1 MPERPLCGHQ
11 EEHEERP
18 MFKKILNANDGSGPA
33 FKALAL
39 ALDLATQNKSELHMA
54 SVEEV
59 VSFPEL
65 IGEVE
70 NERHAADRRYR
81 NVLKRAKAMA
91 AEKDVRLE
99 THVLVGHPVRSIVD
113 LASELGADLLVI
125 GATGHSALYERMLGS
140 RADRVIQLA
149 SCPVLVVK

>member
-1 MPERPLCGHQ
+1 
-11 EEHEERP
+11 
-18 MFKKILNANDGSGPA
+18 MFRRILSANDGSGPA

-39 ALDLATQNKSELHMA
+39 ALDLAKQNNSELHMA

>member
-1 MPERPLCGHQ
+1 
-11 EEHEERP
+11 

-33 FKALAL
+33 FKALEFAI
-39 ALDLATQNKSELHMA
+39 DLARQNKSELHMA

-59 VSFPEL
+59 AAFPEL

-70 NERHAADRRYR
+70 AERKNADHRYKQ
-81 NVLKRAKAMA
+81 VLKRAKSMA
-91 AEKDVRLE
+91 AEKGVTLV
-99 THVLVGHPVRSIVD
+99 THVLVGHPVRSIID
-113 LASELGADLLVI
+113 LAGELGADLLVI
-125 GATGHSALYERMLGS
+125 GATGHSALYERLLGS

>member
-1 MPERPLCGHQ
+1 
-11 EEHEERP
+11 
-18 MFKKILNANDGSGPA
+18 MFKRILNANDGSGPA

-39 ALDLATQNKSELHMA
+39 ALDLARQNKSELHMA

-65 IGEVE
+65 IAEVE
-70 NERHAADRRYR
+70 TERQNADSRYEQ
-81 NVLKRAKAMA
+81 VLKRAKAMA
-91 AEKDVRLE
+91 REKGVKLE

-113 LASELGADLLVI
+113 LAGELGADLLVI

>member
-1 MPERPLCGHQ
+1 
-11 EEHEERP
+11 
-18 MFKKILNANDGSGPA
+18 MFKKILNANDGSDPA

-39 ALDLATQNKSELHMA
+39 ALDLARQNKSELHMA

-59 VSFPEL
+59 ASFPEL
-65 IGEVE
+65 IAEVE
-70 NERHAADRRYR
+70 TERKNADHRYKQ
-81 NVLKRAKAMA
+81 VLKRAKSMA
-91 AEKDVRLE
+91 AEKGVTLV
-99 THVLVGHPVRSIVD
+99 THVLVGHPVRSIID
-113 LASELGADLLVI
+113 LAAELGADLLVI